1 MEPKPIVELHT
12 FWANTQQ
19 LFAVCSLKIAS
30 RLRVISSHFVC
41 LGSLFTMSSDLE
53 LSESFDSASSIASE
67 DSEEEWGVI
76 DTEISP
82 YQDEPLATDGAT
94 DEDNGD
100 SEDERDVDGLTPAI
114 LEQRYESYER
124 TVDVHS
130 WLVKFLELPYSIV
143 EE

>member
-1 MEPKPIVELHT
+1 
-12 FWANTQQ
+12 
-19 LFAVCSLKIAS
+19 
-30 RLRVISSHFVC
+30 
-41 LGSLFTMSSDLE
+41 MSSDLE
-53 LSESFDSASSIASE
+53 LSELFDSASRIASE

-100 SEDERDVDGLTPAI
+100 SEDERDVDGLEPAI
-114 LEQRYESYER
+114 LEQRYER